1 MKPEETEAKAQG
13 GDTQAAEP
21 ALEAGA
27 APPKGAAPAGA
38 DAAAP
43 LQADL
48 DKARAA
54 VAEQYDKYLR
64 LQAEFE
70 NFKKRML
77 REQSEQLKFAQLPL
91 LRDLTAVMDD
101 LERAL
106 QHGRGEKVDSAAV
119 ISGVEMV
126 AKQMG
131 DTFQKYGMVRVSAA
145 KLPFDPAMHQAVG
158 VVETNELP
166 ENHVIEEFR
175 PGYVLHERV
184 VRPAMVS
191 VSRKASGNGVG
202 KEN

>member
-13 GDTQAAEP
+13 TETPAQDAAP
-21 ALEAGA
+21 QPGAAQPQGPTAGA
-27 APPKGAAPAGA
+27 G
-38 DAAAP
+38 

-54 VAEQYDKYLR
+54 IAEQADKYLR

-70 NFKKRML
+70 NYKKRIL
-77 REQSEQLKFAQLPL
+77 REQQDQLKFAQLPL
-91 LRDLTAVMDD
+91 LRDLTQVMDD

-106 QHGRGEKVDSAAV
+106 QHGRGEKVDAA
-119 ISGVEMV
+119 GVVAGVQMV

-131 DTFQKYGMVRVSAA
+131 DTFQKYGMVRVPAA
-145 KLPFDPAMHQAVG
+145 KQPFDPAMHQAVG
-158 VVETNELP
+158 VVETNEVP

-184 VRPAMVS
+184 VRPAMVT
-191 VSRKASGNGVG
+191 VSRKASGNGVA
-202 KEN
+202 KDS